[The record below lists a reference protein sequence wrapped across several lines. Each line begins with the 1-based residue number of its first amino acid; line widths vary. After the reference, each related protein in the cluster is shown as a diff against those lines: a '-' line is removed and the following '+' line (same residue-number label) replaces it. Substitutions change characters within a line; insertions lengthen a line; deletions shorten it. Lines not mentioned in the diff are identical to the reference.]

1 MVPLTSEKEKY
12 QRCGRDFGPQILDSS
27 FCYPSLVYQYS
38 REILPSTNRLL
49 QKIHFSRFAGMDHC
63 TSRFIE
69 TLIYNIN
76 NVYSGGEITI
86 KTNMPHPHAN
96 KISTMTVL
104 YLFVFQ
110 ACFSAGGKLD
120 SSCWHSK
127 NHGSSNTG
135 KRLEYDID
143 ECHTEWTHHWRNSR
157 NITCQWF

>member
-1 MVPLTSEKEKY
+1 MVSLKSEKEKY
-12 QRCGRDFGPQILDSS
+12 QRCGRDFKNFGPKILDSS
-27 FCYPSLVYQYS
+27 FCHPSLVYQYS
-38 REILPSTNRLL
+38 REKFCQAQIGYYRKYTLAVSQGWT
-49 QKIHFSRFAGMDHC
+49 IC

-127 NHGSSNTG
+127 IHGSSNTG

-143 ECHTEWTHHWRNSR
+143 ECHTKWTLH
-157 NITCQWF
+157 